1 MSAEAKAIAMEAIDI
16 GMEEMQQE
24 VANELRPDADAV
36 RQAAAEL
43 VEYANTLMLEQSSVM
58 AQMASLNTESES
70 AVMNFS
76 KQYVKSEVEYRKLMD
91 KVFAFQN
98 TVNAFLGQKIIMTF
112 VAVTPVTGKVTLYN
126 MENSTADLNVET
138 RSNGDV
144 NGRLNNMRKIKA
156 ASSLMENS
164 QYDEKDK
171 QSLDMTFQEVWQRY
185 RISKAK
191 LALGGPAFIL
201 WKIGEWDGRWINSAG
216 PLGEA
221 YVAFFVNKYRFSN
234 EIEPSVMDFMTNK
247 NFGAELADNA
257 SGFLKGDVI
266 SGAMNFG
273 VKMKGAQPMQ
283 YTEVIKYAQQ
293 IQTESDIE
301 KYLIKLRA
309 ELEDKGAKNLVKPLE
324 DCVDVNLDDIES
336 ALLDRMAVT
345 GKTYGDAVQI
355 ESIKV
360 TRKK

>member
-43 VEYANTLMLEQSSVM
+43 TQYASTLMAKNSSVA
-58 AQMASLNTESES
+58 AQLASLNTESES
-70 AVMNFS
+70 SVLNFS
-76 KQYVKSEVEYRKLMD
+76 KQYVKSEQDYLDLMD
-91 KVFAFQN
+91 RVFRFQN
-98 TVNAFLGQKIIMTF
+98 TVNEFLGQKIIMTF

-126 MENSTADLNVET
+126 MENSIKDLNVET

-247 NFGAELADNA
+247 NFGAANADNA
-257 SGFLKGDVI
+257 SGFLKGDIVN
-266 SGAMNFG
+266 GAMNFG

-283 YTEVIKYAQQ
+283 YTEVIKYAEE
-293 IQTESDIE
+293 IQHVTDITSFLVQLKE
-301 KYLIKLRA
+301 QL
-309 ELEDKGAKNLVKPLE
+309 DKGASNLVKPLE